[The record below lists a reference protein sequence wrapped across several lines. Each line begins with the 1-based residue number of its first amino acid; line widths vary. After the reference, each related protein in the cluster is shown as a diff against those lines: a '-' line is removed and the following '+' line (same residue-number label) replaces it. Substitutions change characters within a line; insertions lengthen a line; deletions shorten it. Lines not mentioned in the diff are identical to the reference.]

1 MKTPLETSRRWLAQ
15 AEYSLSLAQS
25 ILTGGFWAGAC
36 FQAEQT
42 AQLALKAFLFFK
54 GRRYVNIHSVRT
66 LAIECGKED
75 PDFLPMENYGSYL
88 DRFYLT
94 TRYPDA
100 LPDPAIPFQSFYEE
114 EAKQAMDHASEI
126 VSMVREKIP
135 AAPEDSPQ

>member
-25 ILTGGFWAGAC
+25 ILEGGFWAGAC

-42 AQLALKAFLFFK
+42 GQLALKAFLFFK
-54 GRRYVNIHSVRT
+54 GRRYVNIHSVQT
-66 LAIECGKED
+66 LAAECGKED
-75 PDFLPMENYGSYL
+75 PDFSPMEHYGSFL

-114 EAKQAMDHASEI
+114 EARQAVDRASEI
-126 VSMVREKIP
+126 VAMVRDKIP
-135 AAPEDSPQ
+135 SAPEDSPQ